1 MTVTKGKRI
10 YSFPVGSGNNSDV
23 ETLHLGSASASDTES
38 LNNEPVSRSRPFIP
52 PLFKGTRE
60 ELGNLKKNSGRKK
73 LRRYQNRCLLQ
84 TLAEEEG
91 DDESFVVIMEPYTSP
106 FAKLLQDD
114 DALQFWNAFVDKSE
128 EEQAQVVAAF
138 SQQNSKKDKDVQKG
152 KPSAR
157 ISPKIKRTIKI
168 KKNLSLEQVKKS
180 EDDLIAFFKSTPSQV
195 YVKCP
200 PTYFE
205 RLLLHA
211 IAQYHDLQS
220 LGMNED
226 GNKRVEIYNTR
237 ENWNPADCFLTDF
250 VAQLRK

>member
-1 MTVTKGKRI
+1 MTVTKGKRN

-23 ETLHLGSASASDTES
+23 ESLHLGSASASDTES
-38 LNNEPVSRSRPFIP
+38 NNEPASQSRPLMP
-52 PLFKGTRE
+52 PVFKGTRE

-84 TLAEEEG
+84 TLAEEEE
-91 DDESFVVIMEPYTSP
+91 DDGSLVVIMEPYASP

-128 EEQAQVVAAF
+128 EEQARVVAAF
-138 SQQNSKKDKDVQKG
+138 SQKQSKSDKTAQRE

-157 ISPKIKRTIKI
+157 ISHKIKRTIKI
-168 KKNLSLEQVKKS
+168 RKNLSLEQVKQS

-200 PTYFE
+200 ASYFE

-237 ENWNPADCFLTDF
+237 EDWNPADCFLTDF